1 MADASKVWEEALP
14 RIKNGVTGVGVW
26 AALNAARPI
35 ALEDGVIVLGLPA
48 QDSELAGHLKVAT
61 TKRLIE
67 SVVSMICGQSVAAK
81 VIDGVS
87 QEDYDTYKRREAE
100 RARLQ
105 QQALEKMR
113 TELTA
118 RTSWDQVYEQ
128 LGRRFAAVS
137 NKSLPQNRARFL
149 EEAVELVAE
158 ARRRQAT
165 YDEAGERNF
174 ARCLERLAQYA
185 EMPSTWIARIVLER
199 AGEL

>member
-1 MADASKVWEEALP
+1 MADAAKVWEEALP

-26 AALNAARPI
+26 AALNAAKPI
-35 ALEDGVIVLGLPA
+35 ALEDGAIVLGLPP

-67 SVVSMICGQSVAAK
+67 SVVSAVFGQSVAAK

-87 QEDYDTYKRREAE
+87 EEDYATYKRREAE

-113 TELTA
+113 TELTS

-158 ARRRQAT
+158 TRKGQST
-165 YDEAGERNF
+165 YDEAGERSF

-185 EMPSTWIARIVLER
+185 ELPSTWIARIVLER

>member
-1 MADASKVWEEALP
+1 MADAAKVWEEALP

-26 AALNAARPI
+26 AALNAAKPI
-35 ALEDGVIVLGLPA
+35 ALEDGAIILGLPP

-67 SVVSMICGQSVAAK
+67 SVVSAIFGQSVAAK

-87 QEDYDTYKRREAE
+87 EEDYATYKRREAE

-113 TELTA
+113 TELTS

-158 ARRRQAT
+158 ARKGQSN
-165 YDEAGERNF
+165 YDEAGERSF

-185 EMPSTWIARIVLER
+185 ELPSTWIARIVLER

>member
-1 MADASKVWEEALP
+1 MADAAKVWEEALP

>member
-1 MADASKVWEEALP
+1 MADVAQIWAEALP
-14 RIKNGVTGVGVW
+14 KIKNGVTGAGVW

-35 ALEDGVIVLGLPA
+35 AFEDGTLVLGVPA
-48 QDSELAGHLKVAT
+48 KDSELAGHLKVSA

-67 SVVSMICGQSVAAK
+67 ATVSALLQQQIVAR
-81 VIDGVS
+81 VIDGTS
-87 QEDYDTYKRREAE
+87 QEDYETFKRREVE

-105 QQALEKMR
+105 QQSLEKMR
-113 TELTA
+113 TELAA
-118 RTSWDQVYEQ
+118 RTNWDQVYEQ

-158 ARRRQAT
+158 ARKDQAN

-185 EMPSTWIARIVLER
+185 ELPSAWVARIVMER